1 MKFGFRIPSINKRIA
16 AHTSWKRIVRHQ
28 LGFKVPKG
36 WGWTTNP
43 KKAAYNRIYNRT
55 TRGCKV
61 NLVVVLFLGLL
72 LMMPLL
78 FLSSCTEGNS
88 DSGKNGSYV
97 KPSIDRNG
105 RFRKGHFRKPV
116 STSKDAFKNQT
127 RSRYYYQTK
136 GKYRRKLK

>member
-16 AHTSWKRIVRHQ
+16 ARTSWKRIVRHQ
-28 LGFKVPKG
+28 LGFKAPKG

-43 KKAAYNRIYNRT
+43 KKAAYNRLYNRT
-55 TRGCKV
+55 TRGCML
-61 NLVVVLFLGLL
+61 NLLVVLFLGLL
-72 LMMPLL
+72 LMMPFL
-78 FLSSCTEGNS
+78 FLSSCSGGSS

-105 RFRKGHFRKPV
+105 RFRKGHFRKSV

-127 RSRYYYQTK
+127 RSKYYYQTK